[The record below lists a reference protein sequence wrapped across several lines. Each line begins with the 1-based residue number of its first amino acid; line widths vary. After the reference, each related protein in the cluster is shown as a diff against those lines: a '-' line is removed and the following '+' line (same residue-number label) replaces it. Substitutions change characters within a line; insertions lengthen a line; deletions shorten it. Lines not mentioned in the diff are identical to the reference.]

1 MLALHSQTLNLI
13 SVIIT
18 LVSAG
23 VTLLTWYHH
32 RGSPGLR
39 GWAIALLLSGAAS
52 LLYSI
57 RGPDTPF
64 HVLLVTDTLFV
75 AGFASMWV
83 SMRRFNDPRLA
94 MTRMAMMVGGVT
106 AVFLVLY
113 FLGYQGGP
121 GMRAHSVIF
130 SLFVFTLALAA
141 AWETWRGRHLDGLR
155 SRSIAALALVGIAVA
170 RFARATTVVS
180 YGIGLIDLPT
190 RIVIQGYTVYF
201 TTVCILV
208 VTFGLVLMA
217 NERFER
223 EYALQAKGPGAAE

>member
-1 MLALHSQTLNLI
+1 MLALHSQTLNVI
-13 SVIIT
+13 SVIVT

-39 GWAIALLLSGAAS
+39 GWAIALLLGGAGS

-57 RGPDTPF
+57 RGPDTSF
-64 HVLLVTDTLFV
+64 RVLMATDTLFV

-83 SMRRFNDPRLA
+83 SMRRFNDPQLA
-94 MTRMAMMVGGVT
+94 MARMAMIVGGVT
-106 AVFLVLY
+106 AIFVVLY
-113 FLGYQGGP
+113 FLAYQGGP

-130 SLFVFTLALAA
+130 SLFVFSLALAA

-155 SRSIAALALVGIAVA
+155 SRSIAAFALVGIAFA
-170 RFARATTVVS
+170 RFARATTVVF
-180 YGIGLIDLPT
+180 YGLGFIELPT
-190 RIVIQGYTVYF
+190 RIIIQGYTIYF

-223 EYALQAKGPGAAE
+223 EYALQAEGRGAAE